1 MVSSERPHPIF
12 LVPRMTS
19 LFGWRVLPAVA
30 LFLVAATAVDAGAQT
45 CRGMPRGGGIALVR
59 GDVYLGPTY
68 GVALSKGIFGVGFNS
83 LSGEAGNT
91 AWDANL
97 RFTLARGIGKFQVC
111 PSLGLE
117 YMNATSEFS
126 DGSELTSR
134 TGTAAA
140 GVGLGFEQE
149 VYNGISLIP
158 FLALDY
164 QFTAIAFSL
173 DAPDDGESSLSGDT
187 LSHVNIQYG
196 GLAKYQSFYVGFSAD
211 RFSDTEGSRP
221 YRARLFVGFA
231 FGGASRS
238 TRAAPLPR
246 PPSVRTYDR

>member
-1 MVSSERPHPIF
+1 
-12 LVPRMTS
+12 MTS
-19 LFGWRVLPAVA
+19 LPDSRVFSAVT
-30 LFLVAATAVDAGAQT
+30 LFLLAATSVDAGAQT
-45 CRGMPRGGGIALVR
+45 CRGMPRGGGIAVVR
-59 GDVYLGPTY
+59 GDVYLGSTY
-68 GVALSKGIFGVGFNS
+68 GVTLSKGIFGAGFNS

-97 RFTLARGIGKFQVC
+97 RFTLARGIGQFQVC

-126 DGSELTSR
+126 DGSKLTSR

-149 VYNGISLIP
+149 VYKGISLIP
-158 FLALDY
+158 FLGVDY
-164 QFTAIAFSL
+164 HFTAIAFSL

-196 GLAKYQSFYVGFSAD
+196 GLAKYQSFFLGFSAD
-211 RFSDTEGSRP
+211 RFSDTKGSRP
-221 YRARLFVGFA
+221 YRARLFLGFA
-231 FGGASRS
+231 FGGGNKSS
-238 TRAAPLPR
+238 RAAPLPR
-246 PPSVRTYDR
+246 NPSVRAADRR